1 MQKPIYQ
8 KITIHILMAMQLPTI
23 IWSSALEI
31 MQITM
36 LIKVTVVLYL
46 FYLLDAKKKTMKKI
60 KMIIA
65 F

>member
-1 MQKPIYQ
+1 
-8 KITIHILMAMQLPTI
+8 MAMQLPTI